1 MNLSIVLDVLRQQV
15 DVEEILVIGGGAKGA
30 VWRQIMA
37 DIYNARI
44 LVPRLLEE
52 ATSMGAAVTGG
63 VGAGLF
69 KDFSAIEKF
78 IDIEYVHMPRKE
90 NFEVYAEMKKIF
102 DSCYFALKDVFKDMT
117 GLSLKAINSINY
129 EAYRINSN
137 K

>member
-1 MNLSIVLDVLRQQV
+1 
-15 DVEEILVIGGGAKGA
+15 
-30 VWRQIMA
+30 MA

-52 ATSMGAAVTGG
+52 ATCTGAAVTGG

-90 NFEVYAEMKKIF
+90 NFEVYAEMKKYLIP
-102 DSCYFALKDVFKDMT
+102 ATL
-117 GLSLKAINSINY
+117 L
-129 EAYRINSN
+129 
-137 K
+137 